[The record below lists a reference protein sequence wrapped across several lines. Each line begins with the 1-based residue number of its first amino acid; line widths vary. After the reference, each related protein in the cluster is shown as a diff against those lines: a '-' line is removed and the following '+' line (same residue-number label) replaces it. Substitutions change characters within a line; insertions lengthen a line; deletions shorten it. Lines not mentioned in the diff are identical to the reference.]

1 MFAESALRSILK
13 AISWRVV
20 ATLTTSVLV
29 YLFTGRTDIAVTVGL
44 LEALTKIILYFGHE
58 RIWNRLNVGRAQM
71 DHRGEDFSEST
82 EKDTKNRPVSN
93 IGIDV
98 KLHN

>member
-29 YLFTGRTDIAVTVGL
+29 YLFTGRTDIAVTIGL

-58 RIWNRLNVGRAQM
+58 RIWNRLNVGRAQI
-71 DHRGEDFSEST
+71 DRHGKDFSESA
-82 EKDTKNRPVSN
+82 EKDTQNRPVTPVG
-93 IGIDV
+93 IGA
-98 KLHN
+98 KSHN